1 MFISRYSSPQVFGV
15 VRPPLSQL
23 IKLRCETLPAVTMKL
38 KFPAQLCKTS
48 TLSCTK
54 RKTIKVWLVQEL
66 GSGKSQALAYGE
78 GAWSA
83 GSHCR
88 QNTPE
93 CVPGSC
99 RALVSGEYYF
109 PWADTWLTPR
119 TVLPVG
125 LVTGT
130 STFSRAMEAVSHEA
144 TK

>member
-1 MFISRYSSPQVFGV
+1 M
-15 VRPPLSQL
+15 VRPPSSQL
-23 IKLRCETLPAVTMKL
+23 IKLRCETSLVVAMEL
-38 KFPAQLCKTS
+38 KFLSQLCKTS

-54 RKTIKVWLVQEL
+54 RKAIKVCLVHEL
-66 GSGKSQALAYGE
+66 GSGKSQVLACGE
-78 GAWSA
+78 SAWSA

-99 RALVSGEYYF
+99 RVLVSGEYYF
-109 PWADTWLTPR
+109 PWADTWLTPM
-119 TVLPVG
+119 TVLPIG

>member
-1 MFISRYSSPQVFGV
+1 MFTSRYSSAQVFGV

-23 IKLRCETLPAVTMKL
+23 IKPRCETSPVVAMKL
-38 KFPAQLCKTS
+38 RFPAQLCKTS
-48 TLSCTK
+48 TLSCTE
-54 RKTIKVWLVQEL
+54 RKAIKVWLVQEL
-66 GSGKSQALAYGE
+66 SSGKSQALACGE
-78 GAWSA
+78 SAWST

-109 PWADTWLTPR
+109 PWADTWLA
-119 TVLPVG
+119 VLPVG

-130 STFSRAMEAVSHEA
+130 STFSKAMEVVSHKA